1 LQNEVK
7 GKSTPPGFYGKTE
20 TGQAA
25 FNVKDMD
32 GFQRLFY
39 LARQGFL

>member
-7 GKSTPPGFYGKTE
+7 GKSTPPDFYGKTE

-25 FNVKDMD
+25 FNVKVMD
-32 GFQRLFY
+32 DFQHLSY
-39 LARQGFL
+39 AARQGFL